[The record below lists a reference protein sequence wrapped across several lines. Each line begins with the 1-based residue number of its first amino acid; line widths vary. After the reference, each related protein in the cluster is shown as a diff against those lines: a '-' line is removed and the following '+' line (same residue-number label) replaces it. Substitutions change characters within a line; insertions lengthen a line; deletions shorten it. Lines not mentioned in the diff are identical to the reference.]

1 MVQALNLLFTREPRE
16 RYRLG
21 IFGAAAS
28 LIIAIVIGV
37 ENWFLGSRQSSIKLH
52 PTHVAL
58 TAIQLGVAVILSITF
73 LCLQRRPSVFNNG
86 RPVDAQFSVSAFGRY
101 TFSWASPVLAMARK
115 NRGLSLDTLP
125 NLAQYTRSGF
135 LQYRYNHETKKI
147 RLWKGM
153 INNFKWVFLQQ
164 LTLVVV
170 VSVTQFAPQYAMLH
184 ILRLLEQRS
193 DGAGVATIAWAWVV
207 GLGVAMLVTSWIE
220 SWLFFVIYGDLGIPV
235 RALLSI
241 LVFMKSTRRKDV
253 KGAKSAKAET
263 DDEANTAGLVVNVS
277 SGGNGEDTIPGKEGS
292 KGSEEEDLQKS
303 RQSTINL
310 VAVDSKRVS
319 DFCSYAYVFPGVA
332 TKLIVS
338 MWFLQSLIGWKSLL
352 AGLVTF
358 VLSTPVNIFVSRRYN
373 NAQGQLMKLRDQK
386 MAVVTE
392 ALQGIR
398 QIKFSAL
405 ERQWQ
410 AKIGEKR
417 KQELDTQWSVF
428 TYDACLVA
436 IWILG
441 PVMLSAVS
449 LTVYAILNGNL
460 SPSIAFTTIAILSQ
474 IEGTLAI
481 IPELTTDAVDA
492 WVSINRIEE
501 YLNAPE
507 KAECTTSSESIAL
520 ENCSI
525 AWPSDSQE
533 EGPDRFILKDVNIR
547 FPNKELSVISGKTG
561 SGKSLMLAAI
571 LGEVDKI
578 SGTIKV
584 PRAPPLKERFDH
596 KATRGNWIIDSAI
609 AL

>member
-1 MVQALNLLFTREPRE
+1 MIQALNLLFTHEPRE

-21 IFGAAAS
+21 IFGAAAF
-28 LIIAIVIGV
+28 LVIAVVIGV
-37 ENWFLGSRQSSIKLH
+37 ENWILGSRQSSIELYPSH
-52 PTHVAL
+52 IAL
-58 TAIQLGVAVILSITF
+58 TAVQLGVAAILALTL
-73 LCLQRRPSVFNNG
+73 LCLPRRPSVFHNG
-86 RPVDAQFSVSAFGRY
+86 RPVDAQFTVSAFGRY
-101 TFSWASPVLAMARK
+101 TFSWASPVLAIARK
-115 NRGLSLDTLP
+115 NRGLSLNMLP
-125 NLAQYTRSGF
+125 NLAQYTRSDF
-135 LQYRYNHETKKI
+135 LQYRYNHETKKN
-147 RLWKGM
+147 RLWKGVLF
-153 INNFKWVFLQQ
+153 NFRWVFLQQ
-164 LTLVVV
+164 FTLVVL
-170 VSVTQFAPQYAMLH
+170 VSATQFAPQYAMYN
-184 ILRLLEQRS
+184 ILKLLERRS
-193 DGAGVATIAWAWVV
+193 EGAGVATIAWAWVV
-207 GLGVAMLVTSWIE
+207 GLGLAMLVTSWIE
-220 SWLFFVIYGDLGIPV
+220 SWLFFVIHGDLGIPV

-253 KGAKSAKAET
+253 KGVKNANAET
-263 DDEANTAGLVVNVS
+263 DDEANTTGLVVNIS
-277 SGGNGEDTIPGKEGS
+277 SGVSGEDTIPGKEG
-292 KGSEEEDLQKS
+292 KEEEDLQKS

-310 VAVDSKRVS
+310 VGVDAKRVS
-319 DFCSYAYVFPGVA
+319 DFASYAYIFPGVA
-332 TKLIVS
+332 TKLVVS

-358 VLSTPVNIFVSRRYN
+358 ALSTPVNIFVSRRYN

-428 TYDACLVA
+428 KYDVCLIA

-474 IEGTLAI
+474 IESTLAI

-492 WVSINRIEE
+492 WVSINRIDE

-507 KAECTTSSESIAL
+507 KADCTTPSESIAL

-533 EGPDRFILKDVNIR
+533 EDPDRFILKDVNVR
-547 FPNKELSVISGKTG
+547 FPNKQLSVISGKTG

-571 LGEVDKI
+571 LGEVDKM

-584 PRAPPLKERFDH
+584 PRAPPLKERHDH

>member
-1 MVQALNLLFTREPRE
+1 MVQALNLLFTHEPRE
-16 RYRLG
+16 RYHLG
-21 IFGAAAS
+21 IFGAVAS
-28 LIIAIVIGV
+28 LIIVIVVGV
-37 ENWFLGSRQSSIKLH
+37 ENWFLGSRQSSIELY
-52 PTHVAL
+52 PSHVAL
-58 TAIQLGVAVILSITF
+58 TGVQLGVAAILTLNL
-73 LCLQRRPSVFNNG
+73 LCLRRRPAVFHNG
-86 RPVDAQFSVSAFGRY
+86 RPVDAQFTVSAFGRY
-101 TFSWASPVLAMARK
+101 TFSWASPVLAIARRD
-115 NRGLSLDTLP
+115 RGLSLDSLP
-125 NLAQYTRSGF
+125 TLAQYIRSDY
-135 LQYRYNHETKKI
+135 LQYRYNHETKKD
-147 RLWKGM
+147 RLWKGV
-153 INNFKWVFLQQ
+153 IYNFRWVFLQQ
-164 LTLVVV
+164 LTLVVL
-170 VSVTQFAPQYAMLH
+170 VSATQFAPQYAMFH

-193 DGAGVATIAWAWVV
+193 EGAAVATIAWAWVV
-207 GLGVAMLVTSWIE
+207 GLGLTMLVTSWIE
-220 SWLFFVIYGDLGIPV
+220 SWLFFVVYSDLGIPM

-253 KGAKSAKAET
+253 KGVKSAEAGTEG
-263 DDEANTAGLVVNVS
+263 EANTTTGVVVNAS
-277 SGGNGEDTIPGKEGS
+277 SGANGENTIPGTEGNA
-292 KGSEEEDLQKS
+292 EEDLQKS

-319 DFCSYAYVFPGVA
+319 DFCTYAYVFPGVA
-332 TKLIVS
+332 TKLVVS

-358 VLSTPVNIFVSRRYN
+358 ALSTPVNIFVSRRYN

-428 TYDACLVA
+428 KYDTFLIA

-449 LTVYAILNGNL
+449 LTVYAILHGNL

-474 IEGTLAI
+474 IEGTLAV

-492 WVSINRIEE
+492 WVSINRIDE

-507 KAECTTSSESIAL
+507 KTDCTTPAESIAL

-533 EGPDRFILKDVNIR
+533 DDLDRFVLRDVNVR

-561 SGKSLMLAAI
+561 FGKSLMLAAI

-584 PRAPPLKERFDH
+584 PKAPPLKERYDN
-596 KATRGNWIIDSAI
+596 KATRGNWIVDSAI

>member
-1 MVQALNLLFTREPRE
+1 MVVQALNLLFTHEPRE

-37 ENWFLGSRQSSIKLH
+37 ENWFLGSRQASIELYPSH
-52 PTHVAL
+52 IAL
-58 TAIQLGVAVILSITF
+58 TAVQLGVAAILSLTL
-73 LCLQRRPSVFNNG
+73 LCLPRRPSVFHNG
-86 RPVDAQFSVSAFGRY
+86 RPVDAQFTVSAFGRY

-115 NRGLSLDTLP
+115 NRGLSLDLLP
-125 NLAQYTRSGF
+125 YLAQYTRADF
-135 LQYRYNHETKKI
+135 LQYRYNHETKKD

-153 INNFKWVFLQQ
+153 LFNFRWVFLQQ
-164 LTLVVV
+164 LTLVVL
-170 VSVTQFAPQYAMLH
+170 VSATQFAPQYAMLH

-193 DGAGVATIAWAWVV
+193 DGAGVAAIAWAWVV
-207 GLGVAMLVTSWIE
+207 GLGVAMLITSWIE
-220 SWLFFVIYGDLGIPV
+220 SWLFFVIYGDLGIPI

-253 KGAKSAKAET
+253 KGVKGAKAVNDDDADTT
-263 DDEANTAGLVVNVS
+263 DLVVNTS
-277 SGGNGEDTIPGKEGS
+277 SGVKGEDTMAGEGS
-292 KGSEEEDLQKS
+292 DEEDLQKS

-319 DFCSYAYVFPGVA
+319 DFCSYAYIFPGVA

-338 MWFLQSLIGWKSLL
+338 MWFLQSLIGWRSLL

-358 VLSTPVNIFVSRRYN
+358 ALSTPVNVYVSRKYN

-428 TYDACLVA
+428 KYDTCLVA

-507 KAECTTSSESIAL
+507 KADCTTPSDSVAL

-533 EGPDRFILKDVNIR
+533 EDPDRFILKDVNVR

-596 KATRGNWIIDSAI
+596 KATRGNWIIDAAI